1 MPIAKAFDELQ
12 LADGQYRHSAQQ
24 VGAWLQEMN
33 SDTLISLNNQASDIF
48 YRRGV
53 TFTVYSDASNIER
66 MIPFDI
72 IPRIID
78 IQEWQV
84 MEQGCQQRIR
94 ALNQFIHD
102 IYHEQT
108 IVKEGIVPSEFVFKN
123 SGYEPWMLGIN
134 LDKPVYAHISG
145 IDLIRD
151 QHGQYCV
158 LRTTYA
164 PLLASLICSRAA
176 MCRKPY

>member
-102 IYHEQT
+102 IY
-108 IVKEGIVPSEFVFKN
+108 
-123 SGYEPWMLGIN
+123 
-134 LDKPVYAHISG
+134 
-145 IDLIRD
+145 
-151 QHGQYCV
+151 
-158 LRTTYA
+158 
-164 PLLASLICSRAA
+164 
-176 MCRKPY
+176 